1 MVNNNTGCG
10 GTIGSMTAGLLG
22 CRVIDIGAPIWAMHS
37 VRESMAKVDMDYMT
51 TFMKKFIT
59 SYK

>member
-37 VRESMAKVDMDYMT
+37 ARESMAVVDIDYMT
-51 TFMKKFIT
+51 SFMKKFLT
-59 SYK
+59 S